1 MDDAENINIIIHL
14 LTNRHQKIQPLTVT
28 IQVYYGIISPITA
41 LHRHHSI
48 EIPSALNDALT
59 LWTTH
64 KEEKRRRE
72 RRKKRRREK
81 RGRKKKEREKK
92 RKKGRFFLLN
102 ARPCTKDSLARGG
115 VAVGDDG
122 CYQFCDAVFE
132 F

>member
-1 MDDAENINIIIHL
+1 MDDAENINIIIDL

-48 EIPSALNDALT
+48 EISSALNDALT

-72 RRKKRRREK
+72 
-81 RGRKKKEREKK
+81 K
-92 RKKGRFFLLN
+92 RKKEGGRKEEGKRKKEGKRGKKGDFF
-102 ARPCTKDSLARGG
+102 C
-115 VAVGDDG
+115 
-122 CYQFCDAVFE
+122 
-132 F
+132 